1 MLCFLE
7 FCVLLCVCDETMSR
21 RGAWP
26 LNIICLRGVHIH
38 VRFLFAEWKLERFSL
53 KKKCLFCMT
62 ASEMPDS
69 NFHGDVW
76 LSCQLISGSYL
87 PILNYFWWLIICMR
101 RIASVCLVIIFEMG
115 NLRIRNDRNQSE
127 TVCTWFGHAWLG

>member
-1 MLCFLE
+1 MFFGVLCAPV
-7 FCVLLCVCDETMSR
+7 CVWWDNEQAGRMTVKYHLFERSTYTCSLFVC
-21 RGAWP
+21 
-26 LNIICLRGVHIH
+26 GVKI
-38 VRFLFAEWKLERFSL
+38 RTIFPQ
-53 KKKCLFCMT
+53 KKCLFCMT